1 MVSKVELYDAFGE
14 LMYVVAK
21 ADGLIQTEEV
31 NALNE
36 LVENHPW
43 AKEIVWSFKYEEGK
57 KKTVEQAYE
66 KALYTCQQ
74 YGPSPEYP
82 ELLGLLNDIAAASE
96 GVSLEEKQI
105 IQNFEKELRAKF
117 EKDLQ
122 EGKLIIRK

>member
-14 LMYVVAK
+14 LMYAVAK
-21 ADGLIQTEEV
+21 ADGLIQNEEIS
-31 NALNE
+31 ALNE

-43 AKEIVWSFKYEEGK
+43 AKEIVWSFKYEQGK
-57 KKTVEQAYE
+57 KKTVEEAYE

-82 ELLGLLNDIAAASE
+82 ELLNLLMDIAKASE
-96 GVSLEEKQI
+96 GVSSKEKQV

-122 EGKLIIRK
+122 EDKLIIRT